1 MITRPL
7 SAYFSC
13 HAFMCGS
20 VRMQLM
26 QLYVQKSINTT
37 LPFRLCMLRG
47 AEFIHSPAA
56 RSGALPDIGR
66 FSMVWAGTLTNNVP
80 IIMNAAITAST
91 MNSGLIFF
99 FEIHCHLLFRLQ
111 LFLPCRRR
119 MPAEAEVCRAIRML
133 LYLQ

>member
-26 QLYVQKSINTT
+26 QLYVQKSISTT

-56 RSGALPDIGR
+56 ISCALPDIGR
-66 FSMVWAGTLTNNVP
+66 FMACNGTLTKRVP
-80 IIMNAAITAST
+80 IIMNAAIAAMTI
-91 MNSGLIFF
+91 NSGLIFF

-111 LFLPCRRR
+111 LFLPCT
-119 MPAEAEVCRAIRML
+119 
-133 LYLQ
+133 